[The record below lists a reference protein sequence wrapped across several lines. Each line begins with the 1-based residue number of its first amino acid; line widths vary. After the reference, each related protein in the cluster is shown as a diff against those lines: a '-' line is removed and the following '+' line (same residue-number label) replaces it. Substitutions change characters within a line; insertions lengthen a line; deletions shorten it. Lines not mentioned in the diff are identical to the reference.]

1 MAASR
6 GRQASA
12 LLANKWRH
20 RPGAELASLNAAL
33 TAAAKAALWER
44 TLHVLCEMR
53 CRRPS
58 PDVVSYTAL
67 IQATG
72 KVGLWDRA
80 LASLRLA
87 RLERI
92 AMDSTSYNVA
102 LAACQ
107 RAGRWKE
114 ALCLLTEMSAQCL
127 ATDAYS
133 TSAAVGAAARGRRWL
148 LAIELLLAVPTQDGR
163 PVSGGHWSLAA
174 LGAALQGCQTSHSWS
189 WALELLAAARRQPAS
204 LRPDVLAHNLALGA
218 CEAALA
224 WAQALALLQ
233 DFVPVL
239 QNGSSQEKLGKGSHS
254 LTGASSADVVTLNSV
269 LSACRGSAE
278 WQLAL
283 ELFQRS
289 LASLPTGCVPRPDA
303 VSFQVGIAACSDAA
317 LWQEALSFLFR
328 MPSARLALTLESH
341 AAAIG
346 ALGWAGLWRRAL
358 DLLEE
363 SQGIASLTAGAGG
376 RCFNAAISACERVM
390 QWQEAVALL
399 FQMRASRVHFTA
411 SEVGSATYNP
421 VIAAA
426 CKAGKLRVAAMLYGH
441 GLQDGQIWRSPK
453 NLPGQV
459 LDLHFLSADVAKA
472 AVVHELLHFVA
483 SDSTTPVSPE
493 EDCELVVIVGQGQG
507 SSPEAGV
514 RVGPAV
520 LKLLL
525 NELLPPLAVRPVPG
539 NPGRWCV
546 PHASI
551 VHWASCQG
559 RV

>member
-12 LLANKWRH
+12 LLANIGQH
-20 RPGAELASLNAAL
+20 RPGAALASLNAAL
-33 TAAAKAALWER
+33 ASAAKAALWER
-44 TLHVLCEMR
+44 ALHALTEMR

-67 IQATG
+67 IRAAG
-72 KVGLWDRA
+72 NAGLWDRA

-107 RAGRWKE
+107 RAGRWQE
-114 ALCLLTEMSAQCL
+114 ALCLLTEMNAYCL

-133 TSAAVGAAARGRRWL
+133 TSAVVGAAARGRSWL
-148 LAIELLLAVPTQDGR
+148 MAIELLLAVPTQDGP
-163 PVSGGHWSLAA
+163 PVSGGHWSLPA
-174 LGAALQGCQTSHSWS
+174 LGAALQGCQTSHSWT
-189 WALELLAAARRQPAS
+189 WALELLAAARRQHAS
-204 LRPDVLAHNLALGA
+204 LRPDVLAYNLALGA

-233 DFVPVL
+233 DLAPVL
-239 QNGSSQEKLGKGSHS
+239 QNVSSQEKLGKEGHS
-254 LTGASSADVVTLNSV
+254 LTGTSSADIVTLNSV

-289 LASLPTGCVPRPDA
+289 VASLPVGCMPRPDA

-317 LWQEALSFLFR
+317 LWQEALSLLFR
-328 MPSARLALTLESH
+328 MPSVRLPLTLESH

-346 ALGWAGLWRRAL
+346 ALGWAGLWQRAI
-358 DLLEE
+358 DLLEQ
-363 SQGIASLTAGAGG
+363 SRGIASLTTGAGG

-411 SEVGSATYNP
+411 AQGGSATYYP

-426 CKAGKLRVAAMLYGH
+426 CQAGKLHVGAMLYSH
-441 GLQDGQIWRSPK
+441 GLQDGEIWRSPK
-453 NLPGQV
+453 NVPGQV
-459 LDLHFLSADVAKA
+459 LDLHSLSADVARA
-472 AVVHELLHFVA
+472 AVVHELLRFVA
-483 SDSTTPVSPE
+483 ADSTSPVSSE
-493 EDCELVVIVGQGQG
+493 EVRELVVIIGRGRG
-507 SSPEAGV
+507 SSPETGI

-520 LKLLL
+520 LNLLL
-525 NELLPPLAVRPVPG
+525 NELSPPLVVRPVPG
-539 NPGRWCV
+539 NPGRLRV

-559 RV
+559 PV